1 MSGWWPLGAGLL
13 GLVALA
19 LLPSRGLLRL
29 RAAVRR
35 PARRRV
41 PALASASG
49 RVRARLAAAT
59 GRTRARGRRATVALC
74 RVFAAELRSG
84 RPPGPALASAAAEAE
99 AAGAAGMAAVA
110 AAGRSGAD
118 PGDAL
123 RRAAAAPGCA
133 GMARLAV
140 CWTVAARSGAGLA
153 DVAERLA
160 AALDLEE
167 GRRRELSAQ
176 LAGPRTTALLLAV
189 LPAAGL
195 GMAGAMGGGPVAF
208 LFATPA
214 GLGCLAAGVALDAAG
229 LYWVHRMVRR
239 SLDHGEPR

>member
-19 LLPSRGLLRL
+19 LLPPRGLLRL

-35 PARRRV
+35 PAPRRTGV
-41 PALASASG
+41 LASAAA
-49 RVRARLAAAT
+49 RVRARTAAAA
-59 GRTRARGRRATVALC
+59 GRSRARGRRATVALC

-99 AAGAAGMAAVA
+99 AVGAAGMGAVA

-118 PGDAL
+118 PGGAL

-140 CWTVAARSGAGLA
+140 CWAVAARSGAGLA
-153 DVAERLA
+153 GVAERLA

-208 LFATPA
+208 LFTTPA
-214 GLGCLAAGVALDAAG
+214 GLGCLAAGAALDAAG

-239 SLDHGEPR
+239 SLDEGGLR